1 MRSSLPKP
9 LHRLCGRP
17 MILHV
22 IDALA
27 ELDVQRVVVVVGHG
41 GDQVTKTVSELAP
54 EGLRVEFVEQVVQRG
69 TGDAAAV
76 ALSAFSSVED
86 DDDVV
91 VLPGDTP
98 LLRPATLAEL
108 VARHRDREAG
118 VTLLTAELDDP
129 TGYGRIVRGKDGR
142 VSGIV
147 EHGDATQQER
157 EIHEVNTSIYC
168 FRRALLAPALRRLG
182 SSNAQGE
189 HYLTDVVGVLYEA
202 FLLRK
207 R

>member
-91 VLPGDTP
+91 VLPTSEHARLESGKVEI
-98 LLRPATLAEL
+98 RIHGAE
-108 VARHRDREAG
+108 RH
-118 VTLLTAELDDP
+118 
-129 TGYGRIVRGKDGR
+129 GRN
-142 VSGIV
+142 S
-147 EHGDATQQER
+147 
-157 EIHEVNTSIYC
+157 
-168 FRRALLAPALRRLG
+168 RR
-182 SSNAQGE
+182 
-189 HYLTDVVGVLYEA
+189 
-202 FLLRK
+202 
-207 R
+207 